1 MYLRE
6 NKIYFIGEGIVSVL
20 IVCFTFKLY
29 LYNKILYDIQ
39 EKYSNQIQKALMV
52 ASDPYYFKY
61 LISGILFITLLVV
74 YTIFIILKPYIG
86 IDRWIILIINL
97 VLLIILL
104 IVFWNPIITTIAILL
119 LLAGGISIAIGY

>member
-1 MYLRE
+1 MRE

-52 ASDPYYFKY
+52 AREPYYFKY

-74 YTIFIILKPYIG
+74 YTTFVISKQYIG
-86 IDRWIILIINL
+86 IDRWIIFIINL

-119 LLAGGISIAIGY
+119 LSAGGIVIAIGY